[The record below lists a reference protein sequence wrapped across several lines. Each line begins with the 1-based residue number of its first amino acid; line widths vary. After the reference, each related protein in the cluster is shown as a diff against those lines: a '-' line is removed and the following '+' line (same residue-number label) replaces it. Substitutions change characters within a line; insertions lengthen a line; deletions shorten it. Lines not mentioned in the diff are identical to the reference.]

1 MKLKELLDM
10 IYKVDNDG
18 IVFIWQDRK
27 RSIWEM
33 KEILYDLINESYSL
47 KKAIEIFEKQEKLN
61 KSEEN
66 LILNAKMRLKENI
79 KNIDEIKNMEIYT
92 DADVYDETLEDM

>member
-18 IVFIWQDRK
+18 IVFIWQDRE

-33 KEILYDLINESYSL
+33 KEILYDLINDSYSL
-47 KKAIEIFEKQEKLN
+47 KKEIEIFEKQEKLN
-61 KSEEN
+61 KFEEN

>member
-33 KEILYDLINESYSL
+33 KEILYDLINDSYSL
-47 KKAIEIFEKQEKLN
+47 KKEIEIFEKQEKLN
-61 KSEEN
+61 KFEEN